1 MSASGPS
8 PGDERKP
15 DQPESNGQP
24 ELAGGNGLAG
34 HAAMQDSEILFREM
48 FESTGDAIMLL
59 GVTGFLEC
67 NQATLRLF
75 ACQSKAEFVSRHP
88 SEFSP
93 PCQEDGSPSFVAA
106 NERIAAAHRD
116 GMARFEW
123 NHRRA
128 DGTDFTADVL
138 LVRVDLRKGSIIQAV
153 VRDISPRK
161 RMERELRESQ
171 EQLERRVLER
181 TAELAAA
188 NEGLRREIVE
198 RRRVEEELAFERFL
212 LATLMEYAPDMIYFK
227 DQRNRFLRGSR
238 TLAEYFGLHD
248 PAEIAGKS
256 DADFFDPARAHQYA
270 LDEQEIMRSGIPSID
285 KEEDQLKPDGTITWM
300 LTSKVPLRGPDGTIV
315 GTFGISH
322 DITRRKKMELRLE
335 LAMQEARAANRAKSD
350 FLANMSHEI
359 RTPMNAVIGMTE
371 LVLDTPLSD
380 AQRDYLRI
388 VRDSGESLLT
398 LINDI
403 LDFSKVEAGKLELE
417 RAPFTVREVLG
428 DTMKSLA
435 LRAHTKDLELAFHIT
450 NSVPECLL
458 GDAGRLR
465 QIVVNLVGNAIKF
478 TEAGE
483 IVLYLD
489 STADALDRV
498 RLHGQ
503 VRDTGIGIPPEKHE
517 TIFRAFEQVDS
528 TTTRRHGGTGLGLA
542 ICAQLV
548 AAMGGDIWVESEPGQ
563 GSTFHFTAVLDAATS
578 DPTRTH
584 LPRELLTGKRVLVV
598 DDHATNRLIFEEM
611 LSAWQMQT
619 AAAAGAAEALQ
630 MLQAAHSAGVPF
642 DLVLTDANMPDVDG
656 FTLAARVRQ
665 DERMALLPI
674 MMLTS
679 GGRAGDVDRCDAL
692 GIASYLLK
700 PVKQSELLDAIAS
713 ALGEPAG
720 SHHEESTV
728 VETTSMATPSLRVL
742 LAEDSLV
749 NQKLAIGLLRKFG
762 HEVFTV
768 GDGEA
773 AVAAVRSQQF
783 DLVLMDLQ
791 MPEMDGLDAT
801 RTIRTDERIHGGHVP
816 IVAMTAHAMKGDRER
831 CLAAGM
837 DGYVAKPVRA
847 RELLEAI
854 QQVVKERRATDRNE

>member
-8 PGDERKP
+8 PGDERKL
-15 DQPESNGQP
+15 DQPESSGQP
-24 ELAGGNGLAG
+24 ELAADNGLAG
-34 HAAMQDSEILFREM
+34 HAAMQDSAILFREM

-59 GVTGFLEC
+59 GDTGFLEC

-75 ACQSKAEFVSRHP
+75 ACQSKAEFISRHP

-93 PCQEDGSPSFVAA
+93 PCQEDGTPSFIAA

-123 NHRRA
+123 THRRA
-128 DGTDFTADVL
+128 DGTYFTADVL

-161 RMERELRESQ
+161 QMERELRESQ

-212 LATLMEYAPDMIYFK
+212 LATLMEYAPDLIYFK
-227 DQRNRFLRGSR
+227 DQHNRFLRGSR

-248 PAEIAGKS
+248 PADIAGKS
-256 DADFFDPARAHQYA
+256 DADFFDASRAQQYA

-285 KEEDQLKPDGTITWM
+285 KEEDQLKPDGTMTWM

-315 GTFGISH
+315 GTFGLSH

-417 RAPFTVREVLG
+417 RAPFNVREVLG

-435 LRAHTKDLELAFHIT
+435 LRAHTKNLELAFQIA
-450 NSVPECLL
+450 NSVPENLL

-465 QIVVNLVGNAIKF
+465 QIVVNLVGNAVKF
-478 TEAGE
+478 TDDGE

-489 STADALDRV
+489 STADALGRI

-503 VRDTGIGIPPEKHE
+503 VRDTGIGIPPEKHD

-528 TTTRRHGGTGLGLA
+528 STTRRHGGTGLGLA

-548 AAMGGDIWVESEPGQ
+548 AAMGGEIWVESEPGQ

-578 DPTRTH
+578 DPTRER
-584 LPRELLTGKRVLVV
+584 LPRVLLSGKRVLIV

-619 AAAAGAAEALQ
+619 VAAAGAAEALQ

-656 FTLAARVRQ
+656 FTLAAQVRH
-665 DERMALLPI
+665 DERLALLPI

-679 GGRAGDVDRCDAL
+679 GGRSGDVDRCDAL

-700 PVKQSELLDAIAS
+700 PVKQSELLDAVAS
-713 ALGEPAG
+713 ALGESAG
-720 SHHEESTV
+720 THRDENSV
-728 VETTSMATPSLRVL
+728 VETASMATPSLRVL

-816 IVAMTAHAMKGDRER
+816 IIAMTAHAMKGDRER

-854 QQVVKERRATDRNE
+854 QQVVMERRATDRTE

>member
-24 ELAGGNGLAG
+24 EPAADNGLAG
-34 HAAMQDSEILFREM
+34 HAAMQDSAILFREM

-59 GVTGFLEC
+59 GDTGFLEC

-93 PCQEDGSPSFVAA
+93 PCQEDGTPSFTAA

-123 NHRRA
+123 THRRA

-161 RMERELRESQ
+161 QMERELRESQ

-188 NEGLRREIVE
+188 NEGLRREIAE

-212 LATLMEYAPDMIYFK
+212 LATLMEYAPDLIYFK
-227 DQRNRFLRGSR
+227 DQHNRFLRGSR

-248 PAEIAGKS
+248 PSEITGKS
-256 DADFFDPARAHQYA
+256 DADFFDALRAQQYA

-285 KEEDQLKPDGTITWM
+285 KEEDQLKPDGTVTWM

-315 GTFGISH
+315 GTFGLSH

-417 RAPFTVREVLG
+417 RAPFNVREVLG

-435 LRAHTKDLELAFHIT
+435 LRAHTKNLELAFQIA
-450 NSVPECLL
+450 NNVPENLL

-478 TEAGE
+478 TESGE

-489 STADALDRV
+489 CTADALDRV

-503 VRDTGIGIPPEKHE
+503 VRDTGIGIPPEKHD

-528 TTTRRHGGTGLGLA
+528 STTRRHGGTGLGLA

-548 AAMGGDIWVESEPGQ
+548 SAMGGEIWVESESGL

-578 DPTRTH
+578 DPTRER
-584 LPRELLTGKRVLVV
+584 LPRVLLSGKRVLVV

-656 FTLAARVRQ
+656 FTLAARVRH
-665 DERMALLPI
+665 DERLALLPI

-692 GIASYLLK
+692 GIVSYLLK
-700 PVKQSELLDAIAS
+700 PVKQSELLDAVAS

-728 VETTSMATPSLRVL
+728 IETASLATPSLRVL

-816 IVAMTAHAMKGDRER
+816 IIAMTAHAMKGDRER

-854 QQVVKERRATDRNE
+854 QQVVMERRATDRTE

>member
-1 MSASGPS
+1 MSSSDPS
-8 PGDERKP
+8 PEGEQKP
-15 DQPESNGQP
+15 DQRASNGP
-24 ELAGGNGLAG
+24 SELVADNGLAG
-34 HAAMQDSEILFREM
+34 RAAMQDSEILFREM

-59 GVTGFLEC
+59 GDTGFLEC

-75 ACQSKAEFVSRHP
+75 GCQSKAEFVSRHP

-93 PCQEDGSPSFVAA
+93 PCQEDGTPSFVAA
-106 NERIAAAHRD
+106 NDRIAAAHRD

-123 NHRRA
+123 AHRRV
-128 DGTDFTADVL
+128 DGSDFTADVL

-153 VRDISPRK
+153 VRDISHRK
-161 RMERELRESQ
+161 QMERALLESQ

-188 NEGLRREIVE
+188 NEGLRREIAE

-212 LATLMEYAPDMIYFK
+212 LATLMEYAPDLIYFK
-227 DQRNRFLRGSR
+227 DQHSRFLRGSR
-238 TLAEYFGLHD
+238 TLAEYFGLSD
-248 PAEIAGKS
+248 PSEIAGKT
-256 DADFFDPARAHQYA
+256 DADFFDATRAEQYT

-285 KEEDQLKPDGTITWM
+285 KEEDQLKPDGTLNWM

-322 DITRRKKMELRLE
+322 DMTRRKKMEMRLE
-335 LAMQEARAANRAKSD
+335 FAMQEARAANRAKSD

-359 RTPMNAVIGMTE
+359 RTPMNAIIGMTE

-417 RAPFTVREVLG
+417 RAPFNVREVLG

-435 LRAHTKDLELAFHIT
+435 LRAHTKNLELAFHIAS
-450 NSVPECLL
+450 NVPENLL

-478 TEAGE
+478 TDAGE

-489 STADALDRV
+489 SAADALGRV

-517 TIFRAFEQVDS
+517 AVFRAFEQVDS
-528 TTTRRHGGTGLGLA
+528 STTRRHGGTGLGLA

-548 AAMGGDIWVESEPGQ
+548 TAMGGEIWVESRPGQ
-563 GSTFHFTAVLDAATS
+563 GSTFHFTAVLDEAIS
-578 DPTRTH
+578 DPTR
-584 LPRELLTGKRVLVV
+584 LRVPRESLTGKRVLIV

-611 LSAWQMQT
+611 LSAWQMHT
-619 AAAAGAAEALQ
+619 SAAAGAAEALQ
-630 MLQAAHSAGVPF
+630 MLQAAHSAGAPF

-665 DERMALLPI
+665 DDRLAHLPI

-692 GIASYLLK
+692 GILSYLLK
-700 PVKQSELLDAIAS
+700 PVKQSELLDAVSA
-713 ALGEPAG
+713 ALGGPADM
-720 SHHEESTV
+720 HREEGLAIESAAQ
-728 VETTSMATPSLRVL
+728 ATPALRVL

-762 HEVFTV
+762 HEVVTV

-816 IVAMTAHAMKGDRER
+816 IIAMTAHAMKGDRER

-854 QQVVKERRATDRNE
+854 QEIVIERRATDRSE